1 MDTRDIKILG
11 NMMALAKRGGKGAKS
26 KRSMMLRM
34 IMPHLSQETGDML
47 ADAIAKGNTAKF
59 NNAWNKVR
67 DEIAAKLK
75 QRHAAHAS
83 ATDVE
88 TFTAEAAVSEAT
100 GFFKEFGEEFGR
112 MMQQINEKRD
122 AEIAQGRIHP
132 KGSPLYK
139 AEDDPIAHLP

>member
-1 MDTRDIKILG
+1 MDTREIKILG
-11 NMMALAKRGGKGAKS
+11 NIMALAKRGGKGAKS

-67 DEIAAKLK
+67 DEIGAKLK
-75 QRHAAHAS
+75 QRHAAHAG
-83 ATDVE
+83 ADE
-88 TFTAEAAVSEAT
+88 QFTAED
-100 GFFKEFGEEFGR
+100 GFFKVFGEEFGR
-112 MMQQINEKRD
+112 MMDQINAKRNE
-122 AEIAQGRIHP
+122 EIAAGRIYP

>member
-1 MDTRDIKILG
+1 METREIKILG
-11 NMMALAKRGGKGAKS
+11 NIMALAKRGGKGAKS

-67 DEIAAKLK
+67 DEIGAKLK
-75 QRHAAHAS
+75 QRHAAHAN
-83 ATDVE
+83 ADME
-88 TFTAEAAVSEAT
+88 EAFAAES
-100 GFFKEFGEEFGR
+100 GFFKIFGDEFGR
-112 MMQQINEKRD
+112 MMEQINSERA
-122 AEIAQGRIHP
+122 AEIAAGRVHP
-132 KGSPLYK
+132 KGSPLYN